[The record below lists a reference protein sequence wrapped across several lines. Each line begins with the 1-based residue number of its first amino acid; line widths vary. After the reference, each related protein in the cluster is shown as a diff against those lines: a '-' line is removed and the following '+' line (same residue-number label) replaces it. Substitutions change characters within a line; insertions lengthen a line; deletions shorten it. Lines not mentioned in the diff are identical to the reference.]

1 MHMMTHETNGKPA
14 VDERLAL
21 GSGIVF
27 AALQIG
33 AMMHRRK
40 LKMARVP
47 RDLLLDIASN
57 PGGARRDRL
66 FTSFVRDVQKH
77 LVETGRYSALM
88 TSQDLL
94 VMSGDEAHE
103 RVPVLV
109 KKDLTPAEWKA
120 TKRPVALIDGR

>member
-1 MHMMTHETNGKPA
+1 MKSKKSKKPLYYTARET
-14 VDERLAL
+14 AL
-21 GSGIVF
+21 
-27 AALQIG
+27 LIG

-40 LKMARVP
+40 LKLARVP

-103 RVPVLV
+103 RVPVLA
-109 KKDLTPAEWKA
+109 KKDLTPAEWKGKINWDDLEA
-120 TKRPVALIDGR
+120 EAEWGP